1 VHYNSATIG
10 YCKGR
15 LVARYHALAHPSFS
29 LWWAAGRRNEAES
42 EVGLVRVVV
51 VATKTDGC
59 GILR

>member
-1 VHYNSATIG
+1 
-10 YCKGR
+10 

-42 EVGLVRVVV
+42 EVGVVRVVV